1 MKLTKP
7 QVRCL
12 KEFDSRKFYPGD
24 RMPKVRWSLEK
35 IGLVEERCMTPQN
48 PHSKYF
54 NPSTKKMYALTELG
68 KKTLAEIAA

>member
-1 MKLTKP
+1 
-7 QVRCL
+7 
-12 KEFDSRKFYPGD
+12 
-24 RMPKVRWSLEK
+24 
-35 IGLVEERCMTPQN
+35 MTPQN